1 MAGQGLLCIGLTTL
15 DIVALPID
23 ALPEDES
30 TKLIQQIVTIPA
42 GTAGGAAM
50 VAAKLG
56 VETYLSSAIGGDLAG
71 RFVRMAL
78 EEYGVNTSLLEVMPA
93 APTSATVLA
102 IDSNGRRPNF
112 HALGAGVFGGVS
124 DETKAKAANVR
135 FFHYGGIG
143 GPRLDN
149 GAGAELAQIAREAGA
164 IVTCDLISPQPSAV
178 DELRRILPHVNYFL
192 PSNAEALMLS
202 GASNLAD
209 AARFFVG
216 LGAGACIIK
225 DGGRGSFALIGGEEV
240 QLPAYDIKPVD
251 TTSCG
256 DSFCAGFIA
265 ALDRGFEPVD
275 ALRFATAVAAHVA
288 QGPGTLG
295 TLSDFDGVQAAM
307 QSMKLREFA

>member
-1 MAGQGLLCIGLTTL
+1 MAGKGLLCIGLTTL

-78 EEYGVNTSLLEVMPA
+78 EEQGVNTSLVEVMPA

-124 DETKAKAANVR
+124 EETKAQTAKVR
-135 FFHYGGIG
+135 FLHYGGIG
-143 GPRLDN
+143 GPRLDH
-149 GAGAELAQIAREAGA
+149 GPGAELVKLAREAGV
-164 IVTCDLISPQPSAV
+164 IVSCDLISPQPSAI
-178 DELRRILPHVNYFL
+178 DELRRILPRVHYFL
-192 PSNAEALMLS
+192 PSSAEALMLS
-202 GASNLAD
+202 GADNLAD
-209 AARFFVG
+209 AARFFVD

-225 DGGRGSFALIGGEEV
+225 DGARGSYALIDGEGIR
-240 QLPAYDIKPVD
+240 LPAYDIKPID

-265 ALDRGFEPVD
+265 ALDRGFAPVE
-275 ALRFATAVAAHVA
+275 ALGFATAVAAHVA

-295 TLSDFDGVQAAM
+295 ALTDFDGVKAAM
-307 QSMKLREFA
+307 QNMKLRELA